1 MDLETNI
8 LQCVDEQ
15 IEHWCANCPDADH
28 FIADI
33 TGPEEWVC
41 SKRIYP
47 GSDGCLRRD
56 RYKDIQALARQIVDM
71 VEHVDVER
79 AGIDEGS

>member
-15 IEHWCANCPDADH
+15 IGHWCTNCPDADH
-28 FIADI
+28 FEADI

-41 SKRIYP
+41 SKWIYP
-47 GSDGCLRRD
+47 GADGCLRRD
-56 RYKDIQALARQIVDM
+56 RYKDIQALARQIVEM
-71 VEHVDVER
+71 GEHEEEI
-79 AGIDEGS
+79 AWQSI

>member
-1 MDLETNI
+1 MTTEERIMEAVDDNI
-8 LQCVDEQ
+8 T
-15 IEHWCANCPDADH
+15 HWCTNCPDADH

-41 SKRIYP
+41 SKLIYP
-47 GSDGCLRRD
+47 GAYGCLRRD

-71 VEHVDVER
+71 VEHGEVEVLR
-79 AGIDEGS
+79 RLA

>member
-8 LQCVDEQ
+8 LQCVDEH
-15 IEHWCANCPDADH
+15 IGHWCTNCPDADH
-28 FIADI
+28 FSADI
-33 TGPEEWVC
+33 TGPEEWIC
-41 SKRIYP
+41 SRELYP
-47 GSDGCLRRD
+47 GDEKCLRRD
-56 RYKDIQALARQIVDM
+56 RYKDIQALARQIVEM